1 MRTSDKSAAHEVQND
16 MNETGES
23 STLFYS
29 PSHRSREQIDLDV
42 SQGRVY
48 PLADV
53 LFKFLFGRPER
64 AELFLDLLNAL
75 MFPHMESGPLHRSPS
90 STGSFR
96 PFGLRG
102 RGAAWTSPPGLT
114 ESWSTWRSRSV
125 ANRAI

>member
-1 MRTSDKSAAHEVQND
+1 MRTSDKSAAHEAQND
-16 MNETGES
+16 MNETGEG

-75 MFPHMESGPLHRSPS
+75 MFPHGERAFTQVAFIDREFSPVRAS
-90 STGSFR
+90 
-96 PFGLRG
+96 G
-102 RGAAWTSPPGLT
+102 RGEPPGH
-114 ESWSTWRSRSV
+114 RRP
-125 ANRAI
+125 A